1 MKEIKILPSD
11 LKELEG
17 IELGVIG
24 SNPNELTS
32 RLRDTFD
39 VVKGRKITSY
49 GVIVSRLHTNRRS
62 ARTMLEAL
70 RERGLINKQYEFILC
85 SDGNKRKTA
94 VYYEVKNNGR
104 KRNNKK
110 V

>member
-11 LKELEG
+11 LRELEG

-24 SNPNELTS
+24 SNPTVLTS
-32 RLRDTFD
+32 RLRDAFD
-39 VVKGRKITSY
+39 IIKGRKITSY

-62 ARTMLEAL
+62 ARNLLEAL
-70 RERGLINKQYEFILC
+70 RERGLINKQYEFLLC

-104 KRNNKK
+104 KRSK
-110 V
+110 